1 MATRHGGCV
10 ADGRHRTGIASTVRH
25 CVRRRDDGSFVEF
38 VTASGTALL
47 RTARLLTNSRDDAE
61 DLLQTALEKAYR
73 NWSKVS
79 AELNPE
85 PYVRRILVNTVI
97 SRGRRRRILREV
109 QMSAP
114 PEVPITSEA
123 HTVELRDAL
132 IEELRRLGPRQRAVL
147 VLRYWEDLPE
157 AEVADLLGCSVGTV
171 KSQAARGLAQIRR
184 RMDGVA
190 AAAPARGR
198 TIVGRQMGAT

>member
-1 MATRHGGCV
+1 M
-10 ADGRHRTGIASTVRH
+10 
-25 CVRRRDDGSFVEF
+25 RRRDDGSFVEF
-38 VTASGTALL
+38 VTASGTKLL

-79 AELNPE
+79 AELSPE

-97 SRGRRRRILREV
+97 SKGRRRRILREV
-109 QMSAP
+109 HMSAP
-114 PEVPITSEA
+114 PEVPVTSEA

-132 IEELRRLGPRQRAVL
+132 LEELRRLGPRQRAVL

-157 AEVADLLGCSVGTV
+157 AEVAELLGCSVGTV
-171 KSQAARGLAQIRR
+171 KSQAARGLAHIRK
-184 RMDGVA
+184 RMDGLA
-190 AAAPARGR
+190 AASPARG
-198 TIVGRQMGAT
+198 